1 MIESILKGMDKNKKS
16 KCNFFANVRLTLS
29 NKKMSI
35 RALVISGGRIK
46 GAFAVVLTSIYRK
59 SKTFRRI
66 EIVI

>member
-1 MIESILKGMDKNKKS
+1 
-16 KCNFFANVRLTLS
+16 
-29 NKKMSI
+29 MSI

-46 GAFAVVLTSIYRK
+46 GAFAVELASIYRK